1 MYTMNKIRKYENE
14 HVNIMYI
21 YTIKL
26 SYEKQYN
33 VDTNHLR

>member
-1 MYTMNKIRKYENE
+1 MYTVNKIHKYENE
-14 HVNIMYI
+14 YVNIMYI

-33 VDTNHLR
+33 VDTNHLW